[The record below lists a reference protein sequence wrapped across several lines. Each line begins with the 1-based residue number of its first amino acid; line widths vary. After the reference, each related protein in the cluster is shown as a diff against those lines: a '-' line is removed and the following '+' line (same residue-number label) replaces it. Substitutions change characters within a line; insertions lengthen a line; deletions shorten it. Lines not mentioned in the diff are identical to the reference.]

1 MSGWFGTKKR
11 KANEVDN
18 DIQAEANHDIVNKEL
33 IEMKSTMHEMMNQ
46 NTQMMQLMSSIQGE
60 MKT

>member
-18 DIQAEANHDIVNKEL
+18 DIQAETNHDIVNKEL
-33 IEMKSTMHEMMNQ
+33 IAMKSTGY
-46 NTQMMQLMSSIQGE
+46 T
-60 MKT
+60 